1 MRTMAYRIAPVLGFA
16 FMSFFISPAAE
27 AYDDDHHD
35 RNDHRNNSHARRDA
49 QRHAEQHRTEEYYRN
64 RGAYGYGRN
73 DPYDGDPY
81 YNGRTGAYDRYSGR
95 GTYESSGSGAVVD
108 RVLYNLNA
116 AASNSRVDSHER
128 GHFNTA
134 QQELM
139 NFQSRWA
146 QGQFDTGRLDRAVS
160 AIQDLVNSDQ
170 LNPRYRSVLANDLAA
185 LRQFRATAGRGGYY
199 APSYQNRQY
208 GYGVSGQHQH

>member
-1 MRTMAYRIAPVLGFA
+1 MW
-16 FMSFFISPAAE
+16 FFIAPAAE
-27 AYDDDHHD
+27 AYNDDDHHD
-35 RNDHRNNSHARRDA
+35 RDHGHNSSRARRDA
-49 QRHAEQHRTEEYYRN
+49 QRHAEQHRTDEYYRN
-64 RGAYGYGRN
+64 RSAYGYGGN
-73 DPYDGDPY
+73 DPYYRDPY
-81 YNGRTGAYDRYSGR
+81 YDGRTGAYDAYPGR
-95 GTYESSGSGAVVD
+95 GAYGSAGSGAVVD
-108 RVLYNLNA
+108 RVLYNLNT

-185 LRQFRATAGRGGYY
+185 LRQFRASGGRGGYY
-199 APSYQNRQY
+199 APSYQSGPY